1 MCPSRRSNTQQ
12 LGAGGGAGHHGAQ
25 GHGRRRARGT
35 HLCGVLANS
44 AGGLQ
49 RLERHQGT
57 EPAHWDHIVPD
68 LATARLRGK
77 ALDANSRSMLQL
89 GSTEPLRI
97 TQSSGSEISCLVPQ
111 NWHVLTCS
119 PSCLR
124 CFEPRPPPGFHRF
137 HRPPLLHVQ
146 QNAQCSAMISV
157 PEKGLQQRPGFN
169 RSSRTT
175 ASWSLV
181 PGQPG
186 HWSAS

>member
-12 LGAGGGAGHHGAQ
+12 LGAGGGASHHGAQ

-89 GSTEPLRI
+89 VDRAAQDHPELRERDLVLGSTKLARAD
-97 TQSSGSEISCLVPQ
+97 
-111 NWHVLTCS
+111 VLPIVSTM
-119 PSCLR
+119 L
-124 CFEPRPPPGFHRF
+124 
-137 HRPPLLHVQ
+137 
-146 QNAQCSAMISV
+146 
-157 PEKGLQQRPGFN
+157 
-169 RSSRTT
+169 
-175 ASWSLV
+175 
-181 PGQPG
+181 
-186 HWSAS
+186 